1 MLSMLNAL
9 AKNKSEDTVRFPFD
23 RHADDEIVHC
33 DTLPVR
39 EQRTIVFY
47 LLYMIDA
54 SSYGISIESVI
65 DQFSRGYRCTINPD
79 GFIIKRAISITQE
92 RDQLDAEIKPLLQNW
107 KLERL
112 SVATRLI
119 LRMALWELKNT
130 VLDVPVVINEALELA
145 KTFAEQDSYKFVNGV
160 LDEWAKRHP
169 RPDKSDKDPS

>member
-1 MLSMLNAL
+1 MLSMLNVL
-9 AKNKSEDTVRFPFD
+9 AKNKSEDFVPFSFGD
-23 RHADDEIVHC
+23 RSDSEMVQC
-33 DTLPVR
+33 DILPVR

-47 LLYMIDA
+47 LLYMVEAA
-54 SSYGISIESVI
+54 SYEVSMESVI
-65 DQFSRGYRCTINPD
+65 DQFSRGYYCTINPD
-79 GFIIKRAISITQE
+79 GFIVKRALAITQE

-145 KTFAEQDSYKFVNGV
+145 KTFGEQDSYKFVNGI
-160 LDEWAKRHP
+160 LDEWSKRHP
-169 RPDKSDKDPS
+169 RPDKEVAA